1 MNPIT
6 YFPGE
11 KEIERMKKDD
21 KERADKDKKFNEK
34 ITMIASVVAV
44 GAVGLLV
51 FFSMNKK

>member
-51 FFSMNKK
+51 FFCIKK